1 MKLPKRFPIKL
12 SLVSLLVLLTAAGTA
27 GAADA
32 AFKPSEVHTVVAQH
46 QYETQPL
53 ERIPGLLS
61 DVNAYRATQHL
72 AALKLNTQLDT
83 SSQAK
88 AQDLVTRHYWSH
100 TTPDGKAPW
109 TFITAAG
116 YDYQRAGENLA
127 KCFDSPQAIVDAWIA
142 SPEHNAVLVGD
153 YKDVGFG
160 AVTDANGC
168 QYVAAQFG
176 AQS

>member
-1 MKLPKRFPIKL
+1 MKLSRRFPTKPIL
-12 SLVSLLVLLTAAGTA
+12 ISTLVLLTAAGTA
-27 GAADA
+27 GAAEA
-32 AFKPSEVHTVVAQH
+32 AVNPVKTAHIATSQS
-46 QYETQPL
+46 QSQPM

-88 AQDLVTRHYWSH
+88 AKDLVTRHYWSH
-100 TTPDGKAPW
+100 TTPDGKSPW
-109 TFITAAG
+109 TFINAAG
-116 YDYQRAGENLA
+116 YDYRRVGENLA
-127 KCFDSPQAIVDAWIA
+127 KCYDSPQAIVDAWIA
-142 SPEHNAVLVGD
+142 SPEHHAILVGD

-160 AVTDANGC
+160 AVTDAIGC